1 LTAQGCADA
10 IAAAGADAGAGGAV
24 KGVVLFHGDAL
35 AFSSFSASDTRRM
48 TRVIRRALLAEG
60 GGDAE
65 ARAKATRAEAARG
78 VEACG
83 GGGGGGGGASW
94 PFMDGEWRAVA
105 SSSSP
110 PPPLPMHLADGVV
123 DAFAVLPPSGD
134 AVAVVALAR
143 GGAADANEG
152 ENETARL
159 RDAVAA
165 AASPRLV
172 DLHAA
177 LSYSPTAET
186 TTRGGADAD
195 ADADADATCEPRERH
210 VYAFRDPASATRVGS
225 SRERRVEGTS
235 ASALRTLDHVRDDWD
250 HPASDAAPISEACAR
265 GSDDRWVYATQTTTT
280 KEDAAAAAEE
290 RGLFVVLDKTLA
302 GETLLEAAAEAK
314 KFAASA
320 TFRGAFRRRHG

>member
-1 LTAQGCADA
+1 
-10 IAAAGADAGAGGAV
+10 V

-235 ASALRTLDHVRDDWD
+235 ASALRTLVGCTRRKRRRRRKTPRRRRRRGGCLSFWIKRS
-250 HPASDAAPISEACAR
+250 PERRYSKPPRRRRSSPRARRSAAPFA
-265 GSDDRWVYATQTTTT
+265 
-280 KEDAAAAAEE
+280 
-290 RGLFVVLDKTLA
+290 VVT
-302 GETLLEAAAEAK
+302 
-314 KFAASA
+314 ASA
-320 TFRGAFRRRHG
+320 SFVRRYCTYHP